1 MKWTIRIE
9 LTPEGNEPIT
19 RDVGTI
25 TRPIADLHPEQ
36 AGLSPEEDRQVVLA
50 IPDYSSGSPVS
61 LDSSSGP
68 LCPGAFVN
76 ILRLVEP
83 FRLPALARRCGLED
97 LAGRSECDW

>member
-36 AGLSPEEDRQVVLA
+36 VGLSPEEDRPVVLE
-50 IPDYSSGSPVS
+50 IPDYSSGSPDSASFLS
-61 LDSSSGP
+61 LACRFTSSS
-68 LCPGAFVN
+68 
-76 ILRLVEP
+76 
-83 FRLPALARRCGLED
+83 
-97 LAGRSECDW
+97 